1 MSFVLIGSKQ
11 KSSKIV
17 SEEEAAT
24 KLIDQE
30 SKQIKNVDSILE
42 DKYKVDNA
50 DLNKPNAS
58 GLLELNNSNISP
70 NNLSVNNQIENDI
83 NFPLIFFI
91 FIITILICLGGYS
104 IWNIYFN
111 SNSNTKVN
119 SYNNDDD

>member
-11 KSSKIV
+11 KSSKTV
-17 SEEEAAT
+17 SEEEAKT
-24 KLIDQE
+24 KLFDQE
-30 SKQIKNVDSILE
+30 TKQIKNVDLILE